1 MGRLCSQ
8 INPVNNNSAFM
19 AFSSGADVLS
29 EERKLVIFSDDF
41 NVFTNSKDV
50 KELSWMPHRVVH
62 F

>member
-1 MGRLCSQ
+1 MGRSCSQ
-8 INPVNNNSAFM
+8 INLVNNNSAFM
-19 AFSSGADVLS
+19 IFSSRAEVLS
-29 EERKLVIFSDDF
+29 EERKVIFSDNF